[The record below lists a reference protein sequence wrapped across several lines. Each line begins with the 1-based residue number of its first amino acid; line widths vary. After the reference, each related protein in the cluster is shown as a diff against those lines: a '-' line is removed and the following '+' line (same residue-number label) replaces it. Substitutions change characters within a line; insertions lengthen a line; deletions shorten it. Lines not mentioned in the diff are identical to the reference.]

1 MSLIPALRAHVPAFK
16 VPGGQNLFF
25 CVAVFSAGWPRVVAL
40 AALALVM
47 GPKIPLLLPVWLLGV
62 WACRATQGRTL
73 SVRIGALLAAASLL
87 GYVAFRRLTDGPRHL
102 DDITNRWLGSDAVAV
117 LGYSK
122 WFLSSY
128 LIGTLVALHLMG
140 IAAISQWLARQLPGR
155 AIRYLASFTF
165 ALYLFHYPLLHV
177 YAAWLEHAGLSG
189 YRGAL
194 VIPATLLTVWLLGQL
209 TERRK
214 ATVRR
219 WLTVGAERLLS
230 VGRRWALAV
239 GEVRR

>member
-1 MSLIPALRAHVPAFK
+1 M
-16 VPGGQNLFF
+16 
-25 CVAVFSAGWPRVVAL
+25 FSAGWPRVTAL

-47 GPKIPLLLPVWLLGV
+47 GPKILMLLPVWLLGA
-62 WACRATQGRTL
+62 WSYRATQGRTL

-87 GYVAFRRLTDGPRHL
+87 GYVAFRLADGPRHL
-102 DDITNRWLGSDAVAV
+102 DDLTHRWLGSDAVAA

-128 LIGTLVALHLMG
+128 LIGTLVALHLVG
-140 IAAISQWLARQLPGR
+140 IVAISPWLVRQLPGR

-189 YRGAL
+189 YRGAI

-219 WLTVGAERLLS
+219 WLTVGAERLHC

-239 GEVRR
+239 GEARR